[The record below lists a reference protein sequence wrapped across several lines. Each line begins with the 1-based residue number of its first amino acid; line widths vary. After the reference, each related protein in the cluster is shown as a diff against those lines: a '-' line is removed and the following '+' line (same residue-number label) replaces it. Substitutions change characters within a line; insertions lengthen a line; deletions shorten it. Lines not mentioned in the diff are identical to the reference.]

1 MEDRL
6 IRFVL
11 FSGFLSVLL
20 CSSHDYVWVRD
31 RKTWKE
37 AQDFCQKHY
46 LDLATARTDEE
57 WSEIDKLRA
66 KNGSKTWIRLY
77 DDVNGWRWSFR
88 NECPSFTRWHK
99 KQPDNYGGN
108 QDCVMLHSNGYWHD
122 ENCNRKCAIICQSDQ
137 RPVLVSDPA
146 MSWTQGQR
154 LCRENYTDLHTVKN
168 ERENQ
173 LLQMMVRDDGCVW
186 IGLYRHPDRS
196 YTNQTEKQTD
206 QEECP
211 AVDEDGRVTEELC
224 SEKLF
229 FVCQT
234 PLSVR
239 RQVLRL
245 KVKAGDNVSDKVTAD
260 AVLKE
265 VQKKLQEQGLAAD
278 VKFSWQEQLN
288 GTVFHKLNK
297 QRYRSRC

>member
-154 LCRENYTDLHTVKN
+154 LCRKLHRLTHV
-168 ERENQ
+168 
-173 LLQMMVRDDGCVW
+173 
-186 IGLYRHPDRS
+186 
-196 YTNQTEKQTD
+196 
-206 QEECP
+206 
-211 AVDEDGRVTEELC
+211 
-224 SEKLF
+224 
-229 FVCQT
+229 
-234 PLSVR
+234 SVR

-265 VQKKLQEQGLAAD
+265 VQKKLQEQGLAAG
-278 VKFSWQEQLN
+278 VKFSWQEQLS